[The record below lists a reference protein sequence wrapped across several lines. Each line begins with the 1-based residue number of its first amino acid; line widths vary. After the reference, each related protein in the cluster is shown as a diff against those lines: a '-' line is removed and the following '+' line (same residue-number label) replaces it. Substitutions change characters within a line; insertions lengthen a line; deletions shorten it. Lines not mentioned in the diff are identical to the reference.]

1 MTGHFSHPDYD
12 SLIFRKY
19 NKYYPNRQNTSFV
32 KIHNK
37 SDIYFKP

>member
-19 NKYYPNRQNTSFV
+19 TNYYHTD
-32 KIHNK
+32 KI
-37 SDIYFKP
+37 PLL